1 MKRKNNSNWLQDSIC
16 KQCGGTLSF
25 HTSLRVDATRDG
37 YPTGTCYRVCSK
49 KCVTAYRK
57 ES

>member
-1 MKRKNNSNWLQDSIC
+1 MSKKRNWLEEAIC
-16 KQCGGTLSF
+16 KQCGGSLDF
-25 HTSLRVDATRDG
+25 HASLRVDASRDG

-49 KCVTAYRK
+49 KCSNAYRK